1 MASYTY
7 SLLDLGDGA
16 MAAYFGTA
24 SMNAINAEQSTM
36 YDSTYVEN
44 NMKIDPKLLKWSTN
58 SNYDSDDYDDIQSV
72 TFYAEESYTFPANI
86 DGLENGSDDI
96 FEWSYYSREINYI
109 SLNDKGYSA
118 WFIEVENEDG
128 ETVELSTFALYEK
141 YNLSP
146 DSLEQLS
153 NSEVTIVDYYTNRE
167 DEKTSQNKYQ
177 NLGATDPQVSMTTD
191 ENGDNSYSY
200 TYMDGELAGIRTK
213 FASPAGST
221 SLSLMQAMIS
231 SSVDKIYNTSNISRF
246 NFKKTR
252 AEALKP
258 REVSSIDLVKDFNRP
273 YRGTTSGY

>member
-16 MAAYFGTA
+16 MTAYFGTA

-44 NMKIDPKLLKWSTN
+44 NMKIDPQLLKWSTN
-58 SNYDSDDYDDIQSV
+58 STYDPTKYDDIQSV

-96 FEWSYYSREINYI
+96 FEWTYYSRETNYI

-141 YNLSP
+141 YNLSL

-153 NSEVTIVDYYTNRE
+153 NSEVTIVDYYTDRE
-167 DEKTSQNKYQ
+167 DEKTSQRKYQ
-177 NLGATDPQVSMTTD
+177 NLGASDPRVTGITD
-191 ENGDNSYSY
+191 EKATYSY
-200 TYMDGELAGIRTK
+200 TDGELAGIRTK

-221 SLSLMQAMIS
+221 SLSLMQAVIS

-273 YRGTTSGY
+273 YRGTTSG